1 MSLGTVEDPLAK
13 VPASFSSREFTMKNI
28 LSAVNVG
35 SLLAANMA
43 SFNTRDFTLVKGLR
57 CASRCSYF

>member
-1 MSLGTVEDPLAK
+1 
-13 VPASFSSREFTMKNI
+13 MKNI

-43 SFNTRDFTLVKGLR
+43 SFNTRLHPSEGPLDVPVDAVTSSIVTLEERSVR
-57 CASRCSYF
+57 EPST